1 MFNELYH
8 KLTSFFLKN
17 KMEAKIDGA
26 FKSAEEIYLSSID
39 FYEDND
45 LVSIWEDD
53 YYASGYNADE
63 LDDEEE
69 GLRAGFIGFLDIFDQ
84 KYIRFNGYGDSVEFG
99 CKNPAIDHPDWSSW
113 C

>member
-45 LVSIWEDD
+45 LVYFKNLNAYGAFKYPIVKQLFNSENESIGVSNVALEI
-53 YYASGYNADE
+53 N
-63 LDDEEE
+63 
-69 GLRAGFIGFLDIFDQ
+69 DI
-84 KYIRFNGYGDSVEFG
+84 
-99 CKNPAIDHPDWSSW
+99 
-113 C
+113 